1 MTRKSKRGADDP
13 DGPTIIK
20 KYANRRLYNTGTSS
34 YITLDTLAGMTRENI
49 DFKVVDAKSGDDIT
63 RSVLTQIIMDEETN
77 GQTMLPTSFLREIIG
92 MYGNQMQTMLP
103 SYLEASMAAF
113 RRNQEQFAKTMMG
126 GNPLGALAQQN
137 LKMFEAAF
145 KPGAA
150 DDGDA
155 PSAPEPSAASGNGS
169 RADEIAELK
178 AELAAMKDKLDR
190 IG

>member
-1 MTRKSKRGADDP
+1 MPRRSKQTNGQD

-34 YITLDTLAGMTRENI
+34 YITLDTLAQMTREGTE
-49 DFKVVDAKSGDDIT
+49 FKVIDAKSGEDIT
-63 RSVLTQIIMDEETN
+63 RTVLTQIIMDEETN
-77 GQTMLPTSFLREIIG
+77 GQTMLPTSFLREIIA
-92 MYGNQMQTMLP
+92 MYGNQMQAMLP

-126 GNPLGALAQQN
+126 GNAFGALAQQN

-145 KPGAA
+145 SGGKNETQ
-150 DDGDA
+150 DA
-155 PSAPEPSAASGNGS
+155 EPEAGRP
-169 RADEIAELK
+169 DEIAELK
-178 AELAAMKDKLDR
+178 AELAAMKEKLDR